1 MSSTSSETEVF
12 TTPPSSPS
20 GHSICFQQRT
30 PIAPTFIAEEF
41 DTATISQPRKAL
53 GICCSARDVWYSNRY
68 WPEHKEFTA
77 LFSRAA
83 ETRNKF
89 EPEFR
94 KVWNSRGKRFLSTM
108 PFVFE
113 LRMAGVRDHTSRQI
127 LLQSSIWIRTTD
139 AAVHDLRLWKK
150 LQKEVRKLGL
160 DAPQYAP
167 IYAESGLMSANDTV
181 TVAKDKL
188 SLEKGIKFSESITLH
203 AHVSQQPGS
212 ESPCGRI
219 FLISIVEK
227 GEIVHQTVTSGHVIL
242 DYFLKRDQ
250 QRTVSWLQLL
260 TGYNEEAELT
270 IDSDSESDDEYD
282 VELIENDDRD
292 PVAIPAT
299 GQWDPKEQS
308 LVWLSVVPHGA
319 INFVDQ
325 VELQTTWFQQIRA
338 TRSRLSI
345 PADFALIS
353 GPDYWQKNEFRGLR
367 GFSKVSGVVW
377 DHRLFTNGREVG
389 IILNPMET
397 TVSGILIPTQISFAV
412 GGTTI
417 PCTKIC
423 LDTPLSLGTSGA
435 WVIDKTSNALCGA
448 IIAIAAYEP
457 FAFMVTAERLLL
469 NITQYS
475 KVATVVRVPMARGRW
490 GYGGW

>member
-20 GHSICFQQRT
+20 GHSICFQQQT
-30 PIAPTFIAEEF
+30 PVVSTFIEEEF
-41 DTATISQPRKAL
+41 DEATLSRPRKVL

-77 LFSRAA
+77 LFSRAT
-83 ETRNKF
+83 ETKNKF

-94 KVWNSRGKRFLSTM
+94 KVWHSKGKRFLSTV

-139 AAVHDLRLWKK
+139 AAIRDLGIWKK

-167 IYAESGLMSANDTV
+167 IYAESGLMSANEPV

-188 SLEKGIKFSESITLH
+188 SLEKGIKFSEKLTLH
-203 AHVSQQPGS
+203 AYVSQQPGS
-212 ESPCGRI
+212 DSPCGRI
-219 FLISIVEK
+219 FLVNIMEK

-242 DYFLKRDQ
+242 DYFLDRDQ
-250 QRTVSWLQLL
+250 QSTVSWYMHL
-260 TGYNEEAELT
+260 TGYNEEAELIT
-270 IDSDSESDDEYD
+270 ESDSESDDEYD

-292 PVAIPAT
+292 PVDIPVT
-299 GQWDPKEQS
+299 GRWDPKEES
-308 LVWLSVVPHGA
+308 LVWLPVVPHGA
-319 INFVDQ
+319 INFIDQ
-325 VELQTTWFQQIRA
+325 VELQTSWFQQIRA
-338 TRSRLSI
+338 TRNQLSI
-345 PADFALIS
+345 PADFALIP
-353 GPDYWQKNEFRGLR
+353 GPAYWQKNEFRGPR

-377 DHRLFTNGREVG
+377 DHRLLTQGREVG

-412 GGTTI
+412 GGATI

-435 WVIDKTSNALCGA
+435 WVVDKTSNALCGA

-457 FAFMVTAERLLL
+457 FAFMITAERLLL
-469 NITQYS
+469 NIKQYS
-475 KVATVVRVPMARGRW
+475 KVATVVRVPSARGGW
-490 GYGGW
+490 GYGGY